1 MSLLVHGARKLDAD
15 GVVDGFWLLGGPE
28 GILEVG
34 TGEGWRARSAEV
46 DTVADA
52 QGAWLTPGFLD
63 LHCHG
68 AGGSSFDD
76 GADAIRS
83 GLAVHRAH
91 GTTRSVVSLVSAP
104 LPTLADSLSTVA
116 DLCGAD
122 PLVIGAHLE
131 GPFLSPDRR
140 GAHDPAALR
149 SPTPL
154 AVAELLEAADGH
166 LTQITIAPELPGAP
180 TAIEA
185 FAAEG
190 VIVAVGH
197 TDADLRATRDAFDRG
212 ARLVTHAFNAMP
224 GIHHRS
230 PGPLPAAFDDE
241 RVVLELIVDGLHVD
255 PAVVQLAF
263 RAAPGRVAMVTDAM
277 AAAGAS
283 DGHYHLGSRDVDVRE
298 GRAVLE
304 GTDTLAG
311 STLTQDA
318 ALRIAVTECGIEP
331 VEAIRALTR
340 TPATVLRRHD
350 LGLLRPGCAA
360 DVVLLSPGFE
370 VRGVAADGVWLT
382 PPTQGI
388 SGTLQR

>member
-104 LPTLADSLSTVA
+104 LPALADSLSTVA
-116 DLCGAD
+116 ELCGAD

-131 GPFLSPDRR
+131 GPFLSPGRR

-154 AVAELLEAADGH
+154 VVAELLEAADGH

-255 PAVVQLAF
+255 PSVVQLAF

-370 VRGVAADGVWLT
+370 MRGVAADGVWLT

>member
-104 LPTLADSLSTVA
+104 LPALADSLSTVA
-116 DLCGAD
+116 DLCGDD

-241 RVVLELIVDGLHVD
+241 RVALELIVDGLHVD

-350 LGLLRPGCAA
+350 LGILRPGCAA
-360 DVVLLSPGFE
+360 DVVILSPGFE

>member
-1 MSLLVHGARKLDAD
+1 MTLLVHGARKLDAD
-15 GVVDGFWLLGGPE
+15 GVVDGFWMLGGPD

-34 TGEGWRARSAEV
+34 TGDGWRTHAAEAESLVDAR
-46 DTVADA
+46 
-52 QGAWLTPGFLD
+52 GAWLTPGFLD

-76 GADAIRS
+76 GADAIRA

-104 LPTLADSLSTVA
+104 PAALTASLEVVA
-116 DLCGAD
+116 DLCAED
-122 PLVIGAHLE
+122 PLVLGAHLE

-154 AVAELLEAADGH
+154 LVAELLEAADGH
-166 LTQITIAPELPGAP
+166 LAQITIAPELTGAP
-180 TAIEA
+180 AAVEA

-190 VIVAVGH
+190 VVVAVGH
-197 TDADLRATRDAFDRG
+197 TDADLTTATDAFDRG

-230 PGPLPAAFDDE
+230 PGPLTAAFDDD
-241 RVVLELIVDGLHVD
+241 RIVLELIVDGLHVD

-263 RAAPGRVAMVTDAM
+263 RAAPGRIALVTDAM

-283 DGHYHLGSRDVDVRE
+283 DGHYHLGSRGVDVRG

-318 ALRIAVTECGIEP
+318 ALRIAVTECRIDP
-331 VEAIRALTR
+331 VDAIRALTL
-340 TPATVLRRHD
+340 TPATALRRND
-350 LGLLRPGCAA
+350 LGLLHPGCAA
-360 DVVLLSPGFE
+360 DLVLLDPGFD
-370 VRGVAADGVWLT
+370 VLAVAAEGGWLT